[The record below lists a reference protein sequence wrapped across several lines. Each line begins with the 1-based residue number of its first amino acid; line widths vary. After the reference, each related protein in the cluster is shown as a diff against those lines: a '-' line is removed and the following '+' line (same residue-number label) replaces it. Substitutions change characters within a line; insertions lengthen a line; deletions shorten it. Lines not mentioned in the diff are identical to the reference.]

1 MIEDGLIIVPAYN
14 EAGVIESTLKELKN
28 YARNILVVDDGST
41 DHTSELAKNLGVL
54 VLRHPANLGYA
65 SALKTGF
72 LYGLRYTFYD
82 YFLTFDAD
90 GQHHPA
96 FLERIIESLRNG
108 EADFVIGSRYLE
120 PAKVKHPVVRRAGS
134 RVFAFFTSLLVA
146 QKITDPT
153 SGMVGLNRRVAK
165 IFLSEFFPLDF
176 PDADVVIM
184 LARMGFKI
192 KEVPVE
198 MRASKRRGSM
208 HSGVVKPIYYFFKMS
223 TSMIHF
229 ALRRDLKE
237 KRRELESVF

>member
-1 MIEDGLIIVPAYN
+1 
-14 EAGVIESTLKELKN
+14 
-28 YARNILVVDDGST
+28 
-41 DHTSELAKNLGVL
+41 
-54 VLRHPANLGYA
+54 
-65 SALKTGF
+65 
-72 LYGLRYTFYD
+72 
-82 YFLTFDAD
+82 
-90 GQHHPA
+90 
-96 FLERIIESLRNG
+96 
-108 EADFVIGSRYLE
+108 
-120 PAKVKHPVVRRAGS
+120 
-134 RVFAFFTSLLVA
+134 
-146 QKITDPT
+146 
-153 SGMVGLNRRVAK
+153 VGLNRRVAK